1 MNPINQKKVKMTDPI
16 LLSARHVKKYY
27 PVKKG
32 GKKALVKAVD
42 DVSLDIIKGETF
54 GVVGESGCGKSTLG
68 KVLLRLE
75 ELTSGVVHYA
85 GENLIDLNKPE
96 LKAFRKKAQIIYQDP
111 YSALNPKK
119 KIGAAIEE
127 PMVIHRLGNQ
137 KFRKDRVNALL
148 GKVGLRPEH
157 RDRYPHEFSGGQR
170 QRIIIARALAVG
182 PEFILADEPVSA
194 LDVSIQAQVIN
205 LLMDLKQEG
214 DLTFLFI
221 SHDLSVVEHICD
233 RIAVMYLGRIVETSP
248 VEEFFKTPFHP
259 YSRALID
266 AVPVTDPSI
275 DLYHTILEGD
285 VPSPINPPSGCHFH
299 PRCILRQDQCR
310 KTLPAL
316 REVSPGRQVAC
327 HFPLV

>member
-1 MNPINQKKVKMTDPI
+1 MPDPI
-16 LLSARHVKKYY
+16 LLSACNVKKYY
-27 PVKKG
+27 PIKKR
-32 GKKALVKAVD
+32 GKNALVKAVD

-54 GVVGESGCGKSTLG
+54 GVVGECGCGKSTLG

-75 ELTSGVVHYA
+75 ELTHGIVHYA
-85 GENLIDLNKPE
+85 GENLIDLNKHG
-96 LKAFRKKAQIIYQDP
+96 LKAFRKKAQVIYQDP
-111 YSALNPKK
+111 FSALNPKK

-127 PMVIHRLGNQ
+127 PLRIHRMGN
-137 KFRKDRVNALL
+137 RVSRREKVLELL
-148 GKVGLRPEH
+148 TKVGLRPEH
-157 RDRYPHEFSGGQR
+157 QDRYPHEFSGGQR

-205 LLMDLKQEG
+205 LLKDLKQEEN
-214 DLTFLFI
+214 LTFLFI

-233 RIAVMYLGRIVETSP
+233 RLAVMYLGRIVETGP
-248 VEEFFKTPFHP
+248 VADFFKTPFHP

-275 DLYHTILEGD
+275 ALHHTILQGD

-299 PRCILRQDQCR
+299 PRCIFRRDRCKEIAPPLKDLC
-310 KTLPAL
+310 L
-316 REVSPGRQVAC
+316 ERQVAC
-327 HFPLV
+327 HFPLA

>member
-1 MNPINQKKVKMTDPI
+1 MTDSI
-16 LLSARHVKKYY
+16 ILSASHVKKYY
-27 PVKKG
+27 PVKSKG
-32 GKKALVKAVD
+32 KNVVVKAVD
-42 DVSLDIIKGETF
+42 DVCLDIFKGETF

-75 ELTSGVVHYA
+75 ELTEGSVHYA
-85 GENLIDLNKPE
+85 GENLISLSRSE

-111 YSALNPKK
+111 FSALNPKK

-127 PMVIHRLGNQ
+127 PLVIHKSGNQ
-137 KFRKDRVNALL
+137 QQRKKKVLELL
-148 GKVGLRPEH
+148 DKVGLRPAH
-157 RDRYPHEFSGGQR
+157 ADRYPHEFSGGQR
-170 QRIIIARALAVG
+170 QRIIIARALSVE

-233 RIAVMYLGRIVETSP
+233 RLAVMYLGRIVETGP
-248 VEEFFKTPFHP
+248 VDIFFTSPFHP

-266 AVPVTDPSI
+266 AVPVTDPSVKFS
-275 DLYHTILEGD
+275 HTILEGD
-285 VPSPINPPSGCHFH
+285 VPSPINPPAGCHFH
-299 PRCILRQDQCR
+299 PRCIYKQKKCES
-310 KTLPAL
+310 KAPKL
-316 REVSPGRQVAC
+316 RELSPNRWVAC
-327 HFPLV
+327 HFPL

>member
-1 MNPINQKKVKMTDPI
+1 MPDPL
-16 LLSARHVKKYY
+16 LLSARNVKKYY
-27 PVKKG
+27 PIKKKG
-32 GKKALVKAVD
+32 KSALVKAVD

-75 ELTSGVVHYA
+75 ELTQGIVYYA
-85 GENLIDLNKPE
+85 GENLINLSKPG

-111 YSALNPKK
+111 FSALNPKK

-127 PMVIHRLGNQ
+127 PLIIHGMGNQ
-137 KFRKDRVNALL
+137 AFRRNKVLELMD
-148 GKVGLRPEH
+148 KVGLRPEH

-205 LLMDLKQEG
+205 LLKDLKQDE

-233 RIAVMYLGRIVETSP
+233 RLAVMYLGRIVETGP
-248 VEEFFKTPFHP
+248 VEDFFKTPFHP

-275 DLYHTILEGD
+275 ALHRTILEGD

-299 PRCILRQDQCR
+299 PRCIFRQDRC
-310 KTLPAL
+310 KETAPPL
-316 REVSPGRQVAC
+316 RDFSPDRQVAC
-327 HFPLV
+327 HFPLA

>member
-1 MNPINQKKVKMTDPI
+1 MTDPI
-16 LLSARHVKKYY
+16 LLSARNVKKYY
-27 PVKKG
+27 PIKKKG
-32 GKKALVKAVD
+32 KSALVKAVD

-75 ELTSGVVHYA
+75 ELTHGTVHYA
-85 GENLIDLNKPE
+85 GENLINLSKPG

-111 YSALNPKK
+111 FSALNPKK

-127 PMVIHRLGNQ
+127 PLIIHGLGNQ
-137 KFRKDRVNALL
+137 RFRRDKVL
-148 GKVGLRPEH
+148 GLMDKVGLRPEH

-205 LLMDLKQEG
+205 LLKDLKQDQ

-233 RIAVMYLGRIVETSP
+233 RLAVMYLGRIVETGP
-248 VEEFFKTPFHP
+248 VEDFFKTPFHP

-275 DLYHTILEGD
+275 ALHRTILEGD

-299 PRCILRQDQCR
+299 PRCIFRQDRC
-310 KTLPAL
+310 KETTPTLRDL
-316 REVSPGRQVAC
+316 SPDRQVAC
-327 HFPLV
+327 HFPLA